1 MIHTGLYLPIL
12 WCHGATDHDV
22 PCSYG
27 EDAISFM
34 RHELYIPEECLT
46 YKRYE
51 DLAHTIN
58 DAELD
63 DLTSWLIQTLG

>member
-1 MIHTGLYLPIL
+1 M
-12 WCHGATDHDV
+12 
-22 PCSYG
+22 G

-34 RHELYIPEECLT
+34 QHTLNIPEECLT

-51 DLAHTIN
+51 NLAHMIN

-63 DLTSWLIQTLG
+63 DLASWLIQTLG